1 MKKNPLILS
10 FVVLATAVAA
20 WLVPLASLDAQGRV
34 GEDQFLPL
42 AKAIAEQQVQIEK
55 NQVAIEA
62 DFAVI
67 QEELR
72 LTKIYVSRAGGPS
85 K

>member
-10 FVVLATAVAA
+10 CVALLMALAV
-20 WLVPLASLDAQGRV
+20 WWVPLDAQSRA
-34 GEDQFLPL
+34 GEDQYLAL
-42 AKAIAEQQVQIEK
+42 AKSIAEQQVQIEK
-55 NQVAIEA
+55 NQTAIEA
-62 DFAVI
+62 VVAEI

-72 LTKIYVSRAGGPS
+72 LTRIYVSRAGGPS